1 MAAYTMKI
9 LISPLS
15 LKEAHIVVA
24 GGCDI
29 LDIKNVKEGS
39 LGAQPPWVIQ
49 EIVNAF
55 KGDGIVCSATLGD
68 LPQKPG
74 TASLAAYGAALC
86 GVNYVKAGL
95 YGARTYDDALVMM
108 QHIQRAVRLVNQD
121 ILVVASGYADYRR
134 FDGVSSDEVIAAA
147 RDSNCDV
154 VMLDT
159 AIKDGQ
165 TLFDNLTTGEI
176 RNFVDSGH
184 LAGLHVALAGSVTEA
199 DIEVLASIGPDIIGV
214 RGAVCDSNDR
224 TRSITVERVK
234 AFMDFCGDFVSENKK
249 LETKLATASK

>member
-1 MAAYTMKI
+1 MKV

-15 LKEAHIVVA
+15 LEEAHIVA
-24 GGCDI
+24 KGGCDI

-39 LGAQPPWVIQ
+39 LGAQAPWVVQ
-49 EIVNAF
+49 DVVQAF
-55 KGDGIVCSATLGD
+55 KGDDIICSATLGD

-74 TASLAAYGAALC
+74 TASLAAYGVAKC

-95 YGARTYDDALVMM
+95 HGSKNYDDALEMM
-108 QHIQRAVRLVNQD
+108 QHIRQAVRMVSDD

-134 FDGVSSDEVIAAA
+134 FGGVSFSDVVAAT
-147 RDSNCDV
+147 RDSHSDV

-165 TLFDNLTTGEI
+165 TLLDAMTLDEI
-176 RNFVDSGH
+176 KEFVESGH
-184 LAGLHVALAGSVTEA
+184 EAGLLVALAGSVTEK
-199 DIEVLASIGPDIIGV
+199 DIEPLAKFGPDIIGV

-224 TRSITVERVK
+224 TRGITLERVQSFMEFSRQFDTDDDK
-234 AFMDFCGDFVSENKK
+234 AGVR
-249 LETKLATASK
+249 LASVAK

>member
-1 MAAYTMKI
+1 MLKV
-9 LISPLS
+9 LISPIS
-15 LKEAHIVVA
+15 LEEAHIVA
-24 GGCDI
+24 EGGCDI

-39 LGAQPPWVIQ
+39 LGAQSPWVVQ
-49 EIVNAF
+49 EIVQAF
-55 KGDGIVCSATLGD
+55 KGNGIICSATLGD

-74 TASLAAYGAALC
+74 TASLAAYGVALC

-95 YGARTYDDALVMM
+95 HGSKTYADALEMM
-108 QHIQRAVRLVNQD
+108 QYIQRAVRLVSDD

-134 FDGVSSDEVIAAA
+134 FGGVSCEDVVAAA

-165 TLFDNLTTGEI
+165 TLLDNMTMDEI
-176 RNFVDSGH
+176 REFVDSGH
-184 LAGLHVALAGSVTEA
+184 KAGLLVALAGSITEA
-199 DIEVLASIGPDIIGV
+199 DVGLLASIGPDIVGV

-224 TRSITVERVK
+224 TLGITLERVK
-234 AFMDFCGDFVSENKK
+234 SFMGFSGQFVSDDEKPD
-249 LETKLATASK
+249 TRMVSVGQ